1 MSSNNPVLKPEVF
14 SQSSPYATAETM
26 TVQGT
31 IDKTFVLLCLLVVG
45 AGLVWG
51 QPLKFLPW
59 AMPAAIIGFV
69 LALITTFKRE
79 WASVTAPLYA
89 FAEGVVVGWLSS
101 MMEQQFPGIVVQA
114 VLLTF
119 GTLFSLLVVYRTGL
133 IKVTDRL
140 RMMVVGATLAIGV
153 VYLISMVMGM
163 FGKSIPLING
173 AGPIGIG
180 FSLLVVGIAAFNLVL
195 DFDFIEQGSKANAPR
210 YMEWYAGFGIMV
222 TLIWLYIEI
231 LKLLAKLRSRR

>member
-1 MSSNNPVLKPEVF
+1 MRSNNPVLKPEVF
-14 SQSSPYATAETM
+14 SQASSYSTANTM

-51 QPLKFLPW
+51 QPLKFLPG
-59 AMPAAIIGFV
+59 AMPAAIIGLV
-69 LALITTFKRE
+69 LALITTFKRD
-79 WASVTAPLYA
+79 WAPVTAPLYA

-119 GTLFSLLVVYRTGL
+119 GTLFGLLVVYRTGL
-133 IKVTDRL
+133 IKVTDRF
-140 RMMVVGATLAIGV
+140 RMMIVGATLAIGV
-153 VYLISMVMGM
+153 VYLVSWVMGM
-163 FGKSIPLING
+163 FGKSIPLINES
-173 AGPIGIG
+173 GPIGII
-180 FSLLVVGIAAFNLVL
+180 FSLIVIAIAALNLVL
-195 DFDFIEQGSKANAPR
+195 DFDFIEQGSRANAPR

-231 LKLLAKLRSRR
+231 LRLLVKLRSRR

>member
-1 MSSNNPVLKPEVF
+1 
-14 SQSSPYATAETM
+14 M